1 MDENRLQADLKL
13 IQALFDCPSG
23 EKAQILATNR
33 NIVDAGLVES
43 KKNTNTANLLINA
56 CRLDSQFR
64 FLMQVLEATRYRYKS
79 PQKLYKLLQANLEL
93 LDDDFIIIIR
103 CWATVKLAEV
113 EPQQA
118 QEIAANISNFSN
130 LMQRFALGEQT
141 NMEIA
146 ILSTGVAIAIAGY
159 EIATTIFTRE
169 TFPENWATIQ
179 SSLGI
184 AYSNRIKED
193 KAKNIEIA
201 ISFFQAALAFYTR
214 EAFPEEWAMTQHNL
228 GIAYS
233 QRINEDKAENIE
245 AAISCYNLALQVR
258 TREAFPEK
266 WAMSQNN
273 LGNAYKNRIKQDKA
287 ENLEAAIRC
296 YNLASYVY
304 TRETFAQ
311 EWATTQHNLGISYS
325 ERIKGD
331 KAENLE
337 AAIHCYNLALQVYT
351 RKAFP
356 ENWAMTQH
364 NLGISYSE
372 RINEDRAEN
381 LEAAIRCYN
390 LALTFYTR
398 ETFPQEWAMVQHNLG
413 VAYTDRINGDKA
425 ENIEAAIRCFQN
437 ALTFYS
443 PTSFPINCLEAARN
457 LGNLANASLHWQV
470 AIEGYEQAIQA
481 VEQSRELANTNEKRQ
496 EIQENTID
504 VYFGMVQA
512 CIASG
517 LLNKALETVAS
528 SKARNLAE
536 LLANR
541 ELVPKGEIPKPVIQ
555 QLKRLRREIAVQQR
569 QFTVQA
575 RLSRSMIGESSN
587 VVNFSE
593 DAIKEHSKYLI
604 QLQQQLNQLIDEEI
618 TPIDP
623 TFAFGQRVKTIP
635 FAEIRNLLDEDA
647 AIIEWYITQD
657 KFLTF
662 IVTRNS
668 LQPDVWESSKEDW
681 EKLQQWAKEYLIN
694 YTSNKQQWQQ
704 QLSTGLGQLA
714 EILHLDQILS
724 RIPNHIQRLI
734 LIPHQVLH
742 LFPLHVLEGKK
753 NFSAFTDTE
762 KECRCLID
770 LFPGGVSY
778 APSCQLLQLCQNRGK
793 QKYQEKR
800 FFAIQN
806 STLDLNYTNI
816 EVATIRQQFYPDDY
830 VLVREQATKAAIL
843 TPNKQLESSQYAHF
857 SCHGKFNFEFP
868 LESALFLADSQL
880 NLGEIFGLELNQCRL
895 VTLSACET
903 GLIDFRNTSDE
914 YIGLPSGFLFS
925 GSPNVVSSLWAVN
938 DLSTALLM
946 IRFYQNLQSHLNVT
960 IALNQAQIWLRDAT
974 TTELKG
980 WTEKLFLTPIQ
991 REALFDWFYELEI
1004 SIQKPFQSPYYWAA
1018 FSAIGQ

>member
-13 IQALFDCPSG
+13 IQALLDCPSG
-23 EKAQILATNR
+23 EEAQILATSR
-33 NIVDAGLVES
+33 KIVDAGLVQS
-43 KKNTNTANLLINA
+43 IKNTNTANFLMNPS
-56 CRLDSQFR
+56 RLDSQFR
-64 FLMQVLEATRYRYKS
+64 LFIQVLEAARYRYKT
-79 PQKLYKLLQANLEL
+79 PQKLYQLLQANLEL
-93 LDDDFIIIIR
+93 LDDNFTIILR
-103 CWATVKLAEV
+103 SWATVKLAEV

-118 QEIAANISNFSN
+118 QEIAADIGNFSN
-130 LMQRFALGEQT
+130 LMQRFALRKQVNNLE
-141 NMEIA
+141 
-146 ILSTGVAIAIAGY
+146 IAIAGY
-159 EIATTIFTRE
+159 EIAAAIFTRE

-184 AYSNRIKED
+184 AYTNRIKED
-193 KAKNIEIA
+193 KAKNIEVV
-201 ISFFQAALAFYTR
+201 ISCFQAALQVYTR

-233 QRINEDKAENIE
+233 QRIKEDKAENLE
-245 AAISCYNLALQVR
+245 AAIRCYNLALQVR

-273 LGNAYKNRIKQDKA
+273 LGNAYKNRIHEDKA
-287 ENLEAAIRC
+287 ENIEAAIRC
-296 YNLASYVY
+296 YNLASDIY

-325 ERIKGD
+325 ERINAD

-337 AAIHCYNLALQVYT
+337 TAIRCYNLALQVYT
-351 RKAFP
+351 HKAFP
-356 ENWAMTQH
+356 ENWAITQH

-372 RINEDRAEN
+372 INEDKAEN

-398 ETFPQEWAMVQHNLG
+398 ETFSQEWAMVQHNLG
-413 VAYTDRINGDKA
+413 VAYRDRINEDKA
-425 ENIEAAIRCFQN
+425 ENIQAAIRCFQN
-437 ALTFYS
+437 ALAFYS

-457 LGNLANASLHWQV
+457 LGNLGNASLQWKV

-481 VEQSRELANTNEKRQ
+481 VEQSRESANTNSKRQ
-496 EIQENTID
+496 EIQENAID

-517 LLNKALETVAS
+517 LLDKALETVAS

-541 ELVPKGEIPKPVIQ
+541 ELVPKGEIPEPVIQ
-555 QLKRLRREIAVQQR
+555 QLQRLRREIAAQQR

-575 RLSRSMIGESSN
+575 NRLSRSMIGESSST
-587 VVNFSE
+587 VNFSE
-593 DAIKEHSKYLI
+593 DAIKEHSRYLI

-623 TFAFGQRVKTIP
+623 TFVLGQRVKTIP

-657 KFLTF
+657 KFITF
-662 IVTRNS
+662 IVTCDS

-681 EKLQQWAKEYLIN
+681 EKLQHWAKEYLVN
-694 YTSNKQQWQQ
+694 YTNNKQQWQQ
-704 QLSTGLGQLA
+704 QLTTGLRQLA
-714 EILHLDQILS
+714 EILHLDEILS

-734 LIPHQVLH
+734 LIPHRVLH

-753 NFSAFTDTE
+753 NPSPFAYRE
-762 KECRCLID
+762 EERRCLID

-778 APSCQLLQLCQNRGK
+778 IPSCQLLQLCQNRGK
-793 QKYQEKR
+793 KKYQHKR

-806 STLDLNYTNI
+806 PTLDLNYTNI

-830 VLVREQATKAAIL
+830 VLVRQQATKAAIL
-843 TPNKQLESSQYAHF
+843 TPNKHLESSQYAHF

-946 IRFYQNLQSHLNVT
+946 IRFYQNLQSNLSVT
-960 IALNQAQIWLRDAT
+960 IALNQAQIWLRDVT
-974 TTELKG
+974 TTQLKD
-980 WTEKLFLTPIQ
+980 WTEKLSLTPIQ
-991 REALFDWFYELEI
+991 REALFDWFYDLEI
-1004 SIQKPFQSPYYWAA
+1004 SIEKPFQSPYYWAA